1 MEFNIDKYS
10 HKLSVKNNIS
20 YEIARDIIE
29 KNIDKLENQFPHS
42 NDIVK
47 KAYTYSKK
55 LTGGDTL
62 TGGNTLTKGDTL
74 TGGNKKYVFKINYN
88 NNL

>member
-29 KNIDKLENQFPHS
+29 KNIEKLEDKHDNL
-42 NDIVK
+42 NNIVK
-47 KAYTYSKK
+47 KAYVNSKK
-55 LTGGDTL
+55 LV
-62 TGGNTLTKGDTL
+62 
-74 TGGNKKYVFKINYN
+74 GGNKKYIFKIHYY
-88 NNL
+88 

>member
-20 YEIARDIIE
+20 YEVARDIIE
-29 KNIDKLENQFPHS
+29 KNIEKFEEKYTNP

-47 KAYTYSKK
+47 KTYNFSKN
-55 LTGGDTL
+55 LSGG
-62 TGGNTLTKGDTL
+62 KI
-74 TGGNKKYVFKINYN
+74 KKYVFKINYN
-88 NNL
+88 